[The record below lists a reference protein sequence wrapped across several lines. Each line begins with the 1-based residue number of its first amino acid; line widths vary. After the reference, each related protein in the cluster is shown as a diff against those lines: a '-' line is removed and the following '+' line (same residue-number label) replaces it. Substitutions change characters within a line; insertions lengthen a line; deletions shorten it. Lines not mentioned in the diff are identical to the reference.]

1 MDDKQLITELNK
13 ILTFEHGHLGMY
25 ENYATYQDKDMR
37 RTFRRF
43 MELEMEHI
51 NRIQSVIR
59 NLGEKPSLVVEGGD
73 ILGKLFGV
81 SMQVTG
87 DREILKVYDFIE
99 QKSHQGY
106 SDFISKL
113 ERENDNM
120 YQFIAEITAVNKLE
134 AQLQHLWLEDK
145 LNNTQN

>member
-1 MDDKQLITELNK
+1 MDNKQLIKELNM

-25 ENYATYQDKDMR
+25 ENYDTYQDKDIR

-59 NLGEKPSLVVEGGD
+59 NLGEKPSLIIEGGD
-73 ILGKLFGV
+73 ILGKLFGI

-87 DREILKVYDFIE
+87 EREILKVFDFIE

-106 SDFISKL
+106 SNFISKL
-113 ERENDNM
+113 EQKNDNNM
-120 YQFIAEITAVNKLE
+120 YQFITEITAVNKLE
-134 AQLQHLWLEDK
+134 AQLQHLWLKDK
-145 LNNTQN
+145 LNQI